1 MRKICVITGTRADFG
16 LLKDLIHAMNSDDEI
31 NLQLIVTGMHLSPEF
46 GETFREIELAGI
58 KIDLKLETLLSSD
71 SSVGVSKSIG
81 LGVISFSEAFE
92 SLKPDIVLLLG
103 DRFEIF
109 AAATAALVARIPIAH
124 LHGGEVTTGSIDDS
138 FRHAI
143 SKMSNIHLVANEKY
157 RKRLMQMGENP
168 NLIFTVGGLG
178 AEFLEGFKPLSKQEL
193 EKKFNFKFLKKNLLI
208 TFHPETAI
216 SGLASKHIA
225 ELLSALSN
233 REDTL
238 LIFTFP
244 NADAE
249 GRLIIDEV
257 KKFTTKTKNSIYFSS
272 LGHSAYLSLASL
284 VDGVVGNS
292 SSGILEVPSLGKATV
307 NIGSRQLGRLYAA
320 SVINCGNEQ
329 AEIEQAIDEMYS
341 EDFQVKLKDVINPY
355 YVGDTTKMVIKIL
368 KRESLNDMKLKCFY
382 DF

>member
-16 LLKDLIHAMNSDDEI
+16 LLKDLIRAMNSDDEI
-31 NLQLIVTGMHLSPEF
+31 NLQLIATGMHLSPEF

-81 LGVISFSEAFE
+81 LGIISFSEAFE

-208 TFHPETAI
+208 TFHPETAV
-216 SGLASKHIA
+216 SGLAPKHIA

-272 LGHSAYLSLASL
+272 LGHSAYLSLASV

-292 SSGILEVPSLGKATV
+292 SSGILEVPSLRKATV
-307 NIGSRQLGRLYAA
+307 NIGSRQLGRLYAD

-341 EDFQVKLKDVINPY
+341 EDFQVKLKGVINPY
-355 YVGDTTKMVIKIL
+355 YVGDTAKKVINIL

>member
-16 LLKDLIHAMNSDDEI
+16 LLKDLIRAMNSDDEI
-31 NLQLIVTGMHLSPEF
+31 NLQLIATGMHLSPEF

-81 LGVISFSEAFE
+81 LGIISFSEAFE

-208 TFHPETAI
+208 TFHPETAV
-216 SGLASKHIA
+216 SGLASKHIS

-307 NIGSRQLGRLYAA
+307 NIGSRQLGRLYAD